1 MLQWQRGQWF
11 AVDSGSAAEIIQT
24 LLSYNDQHTV
34 SMSAECWQSILYMNT
49 VILPKQFVTFSG
61 SSSGFLTIEDFGSMI
76 FRTSGFTHPLTVSY
90 PRTPGCSAALLWP
103 SRGYNRN
110 MFWWCELD
118 WAGSESCLVDGL
130 PLHSIS
136 RVCYNS
142 GIAHWLVCL
151 LVLVRFWCK
160 LICLV
165 LTITWCVWYVPVK

>member
-1 MLQWQRGQWF
+1 VLVCLQS
-11 AVDSGSAAEIIQT
+11 VDSPYCTWI
-24 LLSYNDQHTV
+24 LSFF
-34 SMSAECWQSILYMNT
+34 
-49 VILPKQFVTFSG
+49 P
-61 SSSGFLTIEDFGSMI
+61 SSSSHFHGPRRASWPLKILAVWSSELQDSLTQW
-76 FRTSGFTHPLTVSY
+76 LVSY

-110 MFWWCELD
+110 MFLWCELD